1 MQQLKM
7 LQCSFCRIENF
18 SPNANAT
25 VAGWI
30 AEHYV
35 ALSRCFVHIMS
46 NVTDIINVQD
56 NITMVYFQL
65 MMQST
70 MCLVYH
76 IMTPIKIHI
85 RTIENYI
92 KVLLQ
97 SVHHFEEYSNIFA
110 TNAPF
115 MWYSRGNFL
124 SLLNLPDQIKQFGSI
139 RLYWEGSCERH
150 IQYVKPLMTNMRNTP
165 TYLAKQ
171 FHTLQQTNMI
181 DHMMDVVSN
190 DDQYVHKYAR
200 YNNMK
205 IYSDVATICE
215 IIKEAEVFICSYETR
230 EHNCDRTQLF
240 FVVKINNDSY
250 HKVSL
255 QCNDDK
261 GIYNNGQ
268 WYTYVTPQKLNVI
281 ETTSNISTTEF
292 KHLTNVIA
300 IPLIQNIVTDI
311 PLYAFVTETW
321 LCRSCNGNMCLPNI
335 ASELIIKLNLI

>member
-1 MQQLKM
+1 MIQ
-7 LQCSFCRIENF
+7 N
-18 SPNANAT
+18 
-25 VAGWI
+25 
-30 AEHYV
+30 
-35 ALSRCFVHIMS
+35 
-46 NVTDIINVQD
+46 
-56 NITMVYFQL
+56 
-65 MMQST
+65 T

-76 IMTPIKIHI
+76 IMSPFKNNTT
-85 RTIENYI
+85 TIENYI

-230 EHNCDRTQLF
+230 EHNCDRTH
-240 FVVKINNDSY
+240 DGCS
-250 HKVSL
+250 
-255 QCNDDK
+255 
-261 GIYNNGQ
+261 
-268 WYTYVTPQKLNVI
+268 
-281 ETTSNISTTEF
+281 
-292 KHLTNVIA
+292 
-300 IPLIQNIVTDI
+300 
-311 PLYAFVTETW
+311 
-321 LCRSCNGNMCLPNI
+321 
-335 ASELIIKLNLI
+335 IK